1 MANPN
6 IVAVSDIRGK
16 VSTQAVGTTYT
27 SIVTCA
33 TDTIVKV
40 NTLQITNINA
50 SDFNGTISARINK
63 SSGTDA
69 RIADEIVIPDASSLV
84 LISKDSSIYLEEGDA
99 LELLAND
106 TGYLEATCS
115 YEIIS

>member
-27 SIVTCA
+27 SIVTCVPN
-33 TDTIVKV
+33 TIVKV
-40 NTLQITNINA
+40 NTLQVANVDTD
-50 SDFNGTISARINK
+50 DFNGTISARINK

-69 RIADEIVIPDASSLV
+69 RLALEIVVPDASSLV
-84 LISKDSSIYLEEGDA
+84 LISKDSSIYLEEGDS
-99 LELLAND
+99 LELAAN
-106 TGYLEATCS
+106 GSGFIEATCS
-115 YEIIS
+115 YEVIS